1 MGENVRSANPSTLI
15 DRGEE
20 LHRIKPMNANPVTV
34 TSMREGADSTWN
46 FIDSLEVFLEAY
58 ATNVDITLQ
67 EDIVITARKATTEIR
82 RNQ

>member
-1 MGENVRSANPSTLI
+1 MGENVRSANPSIWI

-20 LHRIKPMNANPVTV
+20 LHKIKPMNANPVTV
-34 TSMREGADSTWN
+34 TYMQEGADSTWN

-58 ATNVDITLQ
+58 ATNVDITQQ
-67 EDIVITARKATTEIR
+67 EDIVTTARKATTEIR

>member
-15 DRGEE
+15 DHGEE
-20 LHRIKPMNANPVTV
+20 LHKIKPMNANPVTV
-34 TSMREGADSTWN
+34 TYMQEGADSTWN
-46 FIDSLEVFLEAY
+46 FIDSLEAFPEAY
-58 ATNVDITLQ
+58 ATNVDITQQ

>member
-20 LHRIKPMNANPVTV
+20 PRKIKPMNANPVTV
-34 TSMREGADSTWN
+34 TYMQEGADSTWN

-58 ATNVDITLQ
+58 ATNVDITQQ
-67 EDIVITARKATTEIR
+67 EDIVTTARKATTEIR